1 MADRVT
7 AKADADKGF
16 APHPEGGCILQ
27 CVDVVNYG
35 KVVGEWQGKVKIQ
48 DKIGLFFQ
56 SGKRNE
62 QGELFTVQME
72 FTLSMFEGANLRKF
86 LEMWRGRPYTEQ
98 QALDG
103 VPVDKLE
110 GHYGY
115 GVIAHK
121 ESKKGRLFA
130 MLNSIMP
137 VPDGMPLPTL
147 PAYTRPEYVEKKK
160 AEYAAAWA
168 AHQTIETA
176 TTGAGPGKPGSAVEG
191 SDNRDTSFDDFPD
204 GLDDDGLPPLPF

>member
-7 AKADADKGF
+7 AKAEADKSF
-16 APHPEGGCILQ
+16 TPHPEGGCILQ

-48 DKIGLFFQ
+48 DKVGLFFQ

-103 VPVDKLE
+103 VPIDKLE

-121 ESKKGRLFA
+121 ESRKGRLFA

-147 PAYTRPEYVEKKK
+147 PAYKRPEYVEKKK

-168 AHQTIETA
+168 AHQTIEAAAA
-176 TTGAGPGKPGSAVEG
+176 TPKGSSARMEGPG
-191 SDNRDTSFDDFPD
+191 RDTSFEDFPD
-204 GLDDDGLPPLPF
+204 VLEADDDLPF

>member
-7 AKADADKGF
+7 ARAEADKGF
-16 APHPEGGCILQ
+16 APHPAVGCALG

-62 QGELFTVQME
+62 QGELFTIQME

-86 LEMWRGRPYTEQ
+86 LEQWRGRPYTTEQ
-98 QALDG
+98 AEAG
-103 VPVDKLE
+103 VPIDKLV
-110 GHYGY
+110 GQFGY
-115 GVIAHK
+115 GQIAHK
-121 ESKKGRLFA
+121 TSKKSGRTYA
-130 MLNSIMP
+130 VINSIMP
-137 VPDGMPLPTL
+137 VPEGMPLPSL
-147 PAYTRPEYVEKKK
+147 PEYSRPEYVEKKK

-168 AHQTIETA
+168 AYQA
-176 TTGAGPGKPGSAVEG
+176 TEQGAMGDARVGQPG
-191 SDNRDTSFDDFPD
+191 RDSSFDDFPEA
-204 GLDDDGLPPLPF
+204 LDDDDSSLPF